1 MSRNYREL
9 PNQFAR
15 QRNEY
20 QSEETAR
27 AGVFLIRNISEDQL
41 GTYRRRNLI
50 SGIQLDAGRKFQK
63 HAKHPKITGSYTTTI
78 KSGST
83 DDAEALADHYLA
95 CKQLGPLTDIIM
107 EVLVFNRPA
116 GHVHPK
122 GLDLFRFALDH
133 LILHFGLRG
142 PKSEGKI
149 VSMSEGMDMAKQK
162 GGYGKPT
169 RKPIP
174 KR

>member
-1 MSRNYREL
+1 MRKNYREL

-27 AGVFLIRNISEDQL
+27 AGVFHIRNVSEDQL
-41 GTYRRRNLI
+41 GTYRRRDLI

-63 HAKHPKITGSYTTTI
+63 NAKHPKITGSYTTTI
-78 KSGST
+78 KSDST
-83 DDAEALADHYLA
+83 DHAEALAEHYLA

-107 EVLVFNRPA
+107 EVCVFNRPA
-116 GHVHPK
+116 GHIHAK
-122 GLDLFRFALDH
+122 GIDLFRFALDH

-142 PKSEGKI
+142 PKSEGRI
-149 VSMSEGMDMAKQK
+149 VSISGDTQMAGKK
-162 GGYGKPT
+162 SGYGKPT